1 MKKKFHQLVKK
12 HTPIKINERI
22 SKFQELIAG
31 DECVTGSG
39 RCGTHNTKL
48 APRLASQVAT
58 ALSKLQ
64 LSTHLRRGPIR
75 SSGLIVRNVM
85 TNDMCRQ

>member
-1 MKKKFHQLVKK
+1 MKKKFNQLVKK

-39 RCGTHNTKL
+39 RCGTHNTKQPGSNS
-48 APRLASQVAT
+48 AIKTTTEYSFEAGTNKKQRID
-58 ALSKLQ
+58 SKECDDQ
-64 LSTHLRRGPIR
+64 
-75 SSGLIVRNVM
+75 
-85 TNDMCRQ
+85 